1 MYPTQKRKGLSFW
14 KRMVRDWQ
22 LWVLLVIPITF
33 LVLFRYWP
41 MFGIVISFQD
51 YKIGDPFL
59 STESSWV
66 GFKWFI
72 KFFQNPYCFR
82 YIRNTVMISVLGILF
97 SFPAGIFLALL
108 FNEIR
113 NPRMKSFASSVSIL
127 PHFISVVVIVGMLR
141 NLFSIDGG
149 VINNFLK
156 IFGFEPVDFMGSA
169 GWFRILYIGSGIW
182 SGAGYAAI
190 VYTAAIASI
199 DPTLYEAARVD
210 GANRFRQ
217 LINITIPCILP
228 TVVTMLILRVGSVMS
243 VGYEKVFLMQT
254 GTNKE
259 TSDVISTYTYSIG
272 ILDGKTSYASAIGLF
287 NSLVNLLLVLLTNK
301 FAKKLTGTGLW

>member
-1 MYPTQKRKGLSFW
+1 MRTKPKSSLPFW

-22 LWVLLVIPITF
+22 LWVLLIIPITF
-33 LVLFRYWP
+33 LILFRYWP
-41 MFGIVISFQD
+41 MFGVVISFQN

-59 STESSWV
+59 SIESKWV
-66 GFKWFI
+66 GLKWFI
-72 KFFQNPYCFR
+72 RFFNNPYCFR

-113 NPRMKSFASSVSIL
+113 STRFKSFASSVSIL

-141 NLFSIDGG
+141 NIFSIDGG
-149 VINNFLK
+149 VVNKMLNMIG
-156 IFGFEPVDFMGSA
+156 IESIDFMGGSF
-169 GWFRILYIGSGIW
+169 WFRPLYIGSGIW

-190 VYTAAIASI
+190 VYTAAIAGI

-217 LINITIPCILP
+217 LLSITLPCILP
-228 TVVTMLILRVGSVMS
+228 TIVTMLILRVGSVM
-243 VGYEKVFLMQT
+243 
-254 GTNKE
+254 
-259 TSDVISTYTYSIG
+259 
-272 ILDGKTSYASAIGLF
+272 
-287 NSLVNLLLVLLTNK
+287 
-301 FAKKLTGTGLW
+301 